1 MCRSGGSALLCVAL
15 ALFAA
20 TSTAS
25 ERIETRYRGPT
36 MGTVWTVVLP
46 VEEEL
51 KEANR
56 MQTLIQA
63 DLDALSL
70 LMSTWDK
77 TSELSAFN
85 DDRSDRFIALSRETG
100 LVLEAA
106 LEVTAASGGAYDVA
120 LGEVFALY
128 GVGGDAEPHAGESA
142 VPYKLIDDALA
153 RARSRP
159 MERQGDAWRKPHP
172 EARIDLSSIAKGFA
186 VDRIGELLES
196 QGYPHYLVEIGG
208 EVRTRGRA
216 GDEQP
221 WAVGIE
227 LPDESAPEGLLLE
240 DAHVASSGSYRDWRE
255 IDGVRIPHIIDGRDA
270 RPVTHDLVSV
280 TVIADSTLRADA
292 WATALLV
299 VGRDEA
305 QALAAQQQLDVQLVS
320 NTDEGYS
327 IWRSAGFAALLAP

>member
-1 MCRSGGSALLCVAL
+1 MMSRSVRCLPC
-15 ALFAA
+15 
-20 TSTAS
+20 
-25 ERIETRYRGPT
+25 
-36 MGTVWTVVLP
+36 TVW
-46 VEEEL
+46 
-51 KEANR
+51 A
-56 MQTLIQA
+56 
-63 DLDALSL
+63 
-70 LMSTWDK
+70 
-77 TSELSAFN
+77 
-85 DDRSDRFIALSRETG
+85 
-100 LVLEAA
+100 
-106 LEVTAASGGAYDVA
+106 VT
-120 LGEVFALY
+120 
-128 GVGGDAEPHAGESA
+128 
-142 VPYKLIDDALA
+142 
-153 RARSRP
+153 
-159 MERQGDAWRKPHP
+159 
-172 EARIDLSSIAKGFA
+172 
-186 VDRIGELLES
+186 LLES

-216 GDEQP
+216 GDQQP

-255 IDGVRIPHIIDGRDA
+255 IDGVRISHIIDGRDA